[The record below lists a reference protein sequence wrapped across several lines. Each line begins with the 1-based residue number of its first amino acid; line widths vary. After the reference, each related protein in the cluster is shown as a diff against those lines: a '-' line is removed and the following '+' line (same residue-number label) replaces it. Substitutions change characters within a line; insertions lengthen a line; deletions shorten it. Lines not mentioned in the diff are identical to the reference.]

1 MDPTAKMKSEISSNE
16 EKKKSWSCS
25 YLEDNLGQH
34 QDSVYTVDPGD
45 SLTSHSW
52 IPVQITHGPPERS
65 SSNGFT
71 LQIWRAPQAGSTRA
85 GGLCAACLP
94 TLICRR
100 RLFNSAEVSSRAKL
114 RRGSSHA
121 ASSAIMSCLRGW
133 TANNKVLSARRYY
146 VAKRE
151 KACPSG
157 KSGCPSDQNS
167 TCRAPAITRVVTEAT
182 RVTVASAHQALAFNY
197 GLHES
202 PNPRRKLYIKKEVN
216 TENKQQRRRGAPGK
230 ARVG

>member
-1 MDPTAKMKSEISSNE
+1 MR
-16 EKKKSWSCS
+16 KKKSWSCS

-34 QDSVYTVDPGD
+34 QDSVYAVDPGD
-45 SLTSHSW
+45 GLTSHGW
-52 IPVQITHGPPERS
+52 IPVRITRGPPERS
-65 SSNGFT
+65 SSEQTG
-71 LQIWRAPQAGSTRA
+71 LRCRSGALPQAGSTCA

-94 TLICRR
+94 ALICRR
-100 RLFNSAEVSSRAKL
+100 GLFNSAEVSSRVKL

-121 ASSAIMSCLRGW
+121 ASSAITSLLRGW
-133 TANNKVLSARRYY
+133 TANNKVVSARRYY

-151 KACPSG
+151 KACLSG

-202 PNPRRKLYIKKEVN
+202 PNPRRKLYIKKEAN

-230 ARVG
+230 AEVG

>member
-1 MDPTAKMKSEISSNE
+1 M
-16 EKKKSWSCS
+16 
-25 YLEDNLGQH
+25 
-34 QDSVYTVDPGD
+34 YTVDPGD

-52 IPVQITHGPPERS
+52 IPVQITRGPPERS
-65 SSNGFT
+65 SSEQTG
-71 LQIWRAPQAGSTRA
+71 LRCRSGALRRQDVQVQ

-100 RLFNSAEVSSRAKL
+100 RLFNSTEVSSRVKL

-121 ASSAIMSCLRGW
+121 ALSAITSFVRGW